1 MTRGINRLG
10 FLALALAAGSVAA
23 YGQSTTT
30 GALYGV
36 VTDDKG
42 NPVAGATV
50 RLTSA
55 QISRTEVTGANGSYR
70 FGLLNPGQWRIQ
82 VTKPGLQAPGRD
94 ILIQTN
100 TNHQANVKL
109 LPVASTTVEV
119 VATQVAAV
127 DLTTTQTGSNYQ
139 MENMQALP
147 MGRDMNTIANFA
159 PGVASSG
166 FDMGVSIAGASAAE
180 NSYVLDGLNTTDSR
194 YGGEGNSLV
203 TDFIDQVEVQTGG
216 FKPEFSALGGV
227 FNVITKSGTN
237 EFKGTTWLTFDA
249 KGMAAA
255 PKSNSIARQ
264 GNPDTRYDIGAEVS
278 GPIIKDKLFYAIGVD
293 VDLRERDGQ
302 LNESGFQADER
313 KFRNYQSVFKL
324 NWFVKEGLQLTLSG
338 NYNPYK
344 DTQDSN
350 YYQYGSAQAGLE
362 NEGYTMG
369 INAHVDW
376 TINSSLQF
384 SGKIGRFHLREEA
397 TPTDTATPLYQD
409 RLWYY
414 NGTRPLLGLNSLDGT
429 TYDTVNGNPTED
441 GALYGL
447 LTAYNRG
454 GYGSYVALDEGIT
467 DQFRADLSWFVGN
480 HAVKFGVSHIESEYT
495 EDSRQSGGAGTWIL
509 DRSSAGW
516 IATAGNP
523 NGFYAR
529 RTLYTRDATVEATYS
544 AAYLQDTWD
553 MIPGLK
559 FAFGVRV
566 ESQEQKD
573 AQGRQFLKFD
583 WEDAIQPR
591 VGMIWDPANDGK
603 TKISLNWARYFE
615 QIPQRMAMRQR
626 GNEVFLRTWYALS
639 SYSRTGLGTIG
650 AVLDEVDYA
659 TPFSAIPI
667 MDDIKLP
674 QRDEVILGVD
684 HTLENGWL
692 MGLHAKRRKMKNPIE
707 DFTPWN
713 YDDQTG
719 GEYVD
724 WGVNDFGQA
733 ILGNPKSGLISWTS
747 KPNSVTP
754 NVDYEWM
761 SVPGLGGY
769 SNPKN
774 IYESVDFTMDKKT
787 ERYYLSFSYTWSRLE
802 GNYEGLVSSSN
813 GQADANITASW
824 DYPIYVGYGL
834 LPLDR
839 TNQVKF
845 SGSYNWD
852 LGPGRLTA
860 GWFVTYSSGRP
871 ISQLTTVE
879 DATGG
884 TGEGVGIGN
893 WTLPGN
899 QIPVLDY
906 GFYGD
911 QIPAD
916 FRLGQFGRTPALK
929 NTDIRLEYALKLGK
943 YQVVPSIDI
952 FNFFNSRK
960 ATGVE
965 DSYTDSSGLVT
976 NRWKMETGWQ
986 TGRSFRFGV
995 KVRF

>member
-36 VTDDKG
+36 VTDEKG

-55 QISRTEVTGANGSYR
+55 QITRTETTGANGAYR
-70 FGLLNPGQWRIQ
+70 FGLLNPGPWRIQ
-82 VTKPGLQAPGRD
+82 VTKAGLQAPGRD
-94 ILIQTN
+94 VLIQTN

-109 LPVASTTVEV
+109 LPVATTTVEV

-127 DLTTTQTGSNYQ
+127 DLTSTQTGANYQ
-139 MENMQALP
+139 MENIQALP

-159 PGVASSG
+159 PGVANSG

-180 NSYVLDGLNTTDSR
+180 NSYVLDGLNTTDVR

-237 EFKGTTWLTFDA
+237 EFKGTSWLTFDA
-249 KGMAAA
+249 NGLAAS
-255 PKSNSIARQ
+255 PKKNTIARQ
-264 GNPDTRYDIGAEVS
+264 NNPDTRYDIGAEVS
-278 GPIIKDKLFYAIGVD
+278 GPIIKDKLFYAVGVD
-293 VDLRERDGQ
+293 VDLRKRNGLVND
-302 LNESGFQADER
+302 SGFQADDR
-313 KFRNYQSVFKL
+313 KINNYQSVFKL

-338 NYNPYK
+338 NYNPY
-344 DTQDSN
+344 DDNQENN
-350 YYQYGSAQAGLE
+350 YYQYGSAQAGAE
-362 NEGYTMG
+362 FKGYTMG

-384 SGKIGRFHLREEA
+384 SGKVGRFRLRAEE
-397 TPTDTATPLYQD
+397 TPTDASTTLYSD

-414 NGTRPLLGLNSLDGT
+414 AGAVTLPGLNDAPG
-429 TYDTVNGNPTED
+429 GNPTKD
-441 GALYGL
+441 AGLYGL
-447 LTAYNRG
+447 ATAYNRG
-454 GYGSYVALDEGIT
+454 GIGNYTSLDEGIT
-467 DQFRADLSWFVGN
+467 DQIRADLSWFIGN
-480 HAVKFGVSHIESEYT
+480 HAVKFGVSHMATEYT
-495 EDSRQSGGAGTWIL
+495 EVAKQSGGAGTWIL
-509 DRSSAGW
+509 GRSTAGW
-516 IATAGNP
+516 IATPGNP
-523 NGFYAR
+523 GGFYAR
-529 RTLYTRDATVEATYS
+529 RTLYTQDATVEATYS

-559 FAFGVRV
+559 LSFGVRV

-573 AQGRQFLKFD
+573 AAGKQFLKFD
-583 WEDAIQPR
+583 WDEAIQPR
-591 VGMIWDPANDGK
+591 IGMIWDPANDGK

-615 QIPQRMAMRQR
+615 QIPQRMSMRQR
-626 GNEVFLRTWYALS
+626 GNEVFLRTWYALDA
-639 SYSRTGLGTIG
+639 YNRNGLGTI
-650 AVLDEVDYA
+650 AEVLDEVDYA

-667 MDDIKLP
+667 MEDLKLP
-674 QRDEVILGVD
+674 QRDEVLLGID
-684 HTLENGWL
+684 HTLPNGWL
-692 MGLHAKRRKMKNPIE
+692 MGVHAKRRKMKNPIE
-707 DFTPWN
+707 DFTPWAYN
-713 YDDQTG
+713 NEDG

-724 WGVNDFGQA
+724 WGFDYWGQA
-733 ILGNPKSGLISWTS
+733 ILGNPKAGVIRWTS
-747 KPNSVTP
+747 KSNSVNP
-754 NVDYEWM
+754 NVRYEWL
-761 SVPGLGGY
+761 SEPGLGGY
-769 SNPKN
+769 SDPKN
-774 IYESVDFTMDKKT
+774 IYESADITFDKKT

-839 TNQVKF
+839 TNQIKF

-860 GWFVTYSSGRP
+860 GWFITYNSGRP

-879 DATGG
+879 DRTLGELG
-884 TGEGVGIGN
+884 SDWTGEGVGLGN
-893 WTLPGN
+893 WTLPGD
-899 QIPVLDY
+899 QIPVVDY
-906 GFYGD
+906 GQYGD
-911 QIPAD
+911 QIPTD

-929 NTDIRLEYALKLGK
+929 NADVRLEYALKVGK
-943 YQVVPSIDI
+943 YQIVPSIDI

-965 DSYTDSSGLVT
+965 DSFTDSSGFET
-976 NRWKMETGWQ
+976 TRWKMETGWQ
-986 TGRSFRFGV
+986 EGRRFRFGV